1 MRRWHGDGRVCQL
14 QPCRLHPR
22 PGHDA
27 TRGGACPALAHLPA
41 SDVLSERR
49 TDIIDTREVSKAGTG
64 VLACYAG
71 RVRHGVRTADMQGER
86 TVDPRRRRG
95 RGAGASPRL
104 DPLARRSRVDS
115 HNHKRGRRAAWTS
128 DNKRNLWKQIL
139 SATHTD
145 RSATGNPLKGAQIHV
160 CCHDERPRLS
170 IVYIER
176 ASPRSPLFA
185 CAPPFTRSTR
195 ARPSSWSARR

>member
-14 QPCRLHPR
+14 QPCRLYPR

-49 TDIIDTREVSKAGTG
+49 TDIIDTREVRKAGTG

-95 RGAGASPRL
+95 RGRRAAAWPIRLAPRR
-104 DPLARRSRVDS
+104 ARANSRVDS
-115 HNHKRGRRAAWTS
+115 HKLAVECLDEIT
-128 DNKRNLWKQIL
+128 NKLVE
-139 SATHTD
+139 TD
-145 RSATGNPLKGAQIHV
+145 SQCSHGSIGNRQPLKGSADPCV
-160 CCHDERPRLS
+160 LS
-170 IVYIER
+170 
-176 ASPRSPLFA
+176 
-185 CAPPFTRSTR
+185 
-195 ARPSSWSARR
+195 

>member
-14 QPCRLHPR
+14 QPCRLYPR

-41 SDVLSERR
+41 CDVLSERR

-71 RVRHGVRTADMQGER
+71 RVRHVVRTADMQGER

-95 RGAGASPRL
+95 RG
-104 DPLARRSRVDS
+104 
-115 HNHKRGRRAAWTS
+115 RRAAAPPIAPRSRRSPRELRASIHINWPCSECLELDEIT
-128 DNKRNLWKQIL
+128 NKLVE
-139 SATHTD
+139 TD
-145 RSATGNPLKGAQIHV
+145 SQCSHGSIGNRQPLKGSADPCV
-160 CCHDERPRLS
+160 LS
-170 IVYIER
+170 
-176 ASPRSPLFA
+176 
-185 CAPPFTRSTR
+185 
-195 ARPSSWSARR
+195 